1 MAACAEAGSNLSRYD
16 GIRYGDHDKR
26 RYETAAANTNTSTST
41 VPLNPLERRIASART
56 LGFGTEV
63 TRRVL
68 AGTAVLS
75 SDRFHTHYEGAARWR
90 GVLTKYINEAFRG
103 GGGEEKGD
111 DDDDDDDD
119 EISDAEG
126 VDVMLVPTALSGPP
140 PSSGSSSSSSYDAT
154 AAFANDVM
162 TVPISLGGFPAISI
176 PVVVVDRDNEN
187 DDGIG
192 VGDGGGVDKTTAS
205 TPSTNVVGLQI
216 FGPRHADNA
225 VLRVARILED
235 GMSSTSSSSL

>member
-26 RYETAAANTNTSTST
+26 HYETAAPNTNTNTNT
-41 VPLNPLERRIASART
+41 VPLNPLERRISSART

-90 GVLTKYINEAFRG
+90 GVLTEYINAVFRG

-111 DDDDDDDD
+111 DDNADDD
-119 EISDAEG
+119 ESSDAEG

-162 TVPISLGGFPAISI
+162 IVPLSLGGFPAISI

-192 VGDGGGVDKTTAS
+192 GGDGRGVDKTTAS
-205 TPSTNVVGLQI
+205 TPSTNVVRLQI
-216 FGPRHADNA
+216 FGPRHADNV
-225 VLRVARILED
+225 VLRVARILDE
-235 GMSSTSSSSL
+235 GMSSPSSSSL